1 MLALISHGMLALISH
16 EVLRIFLFINSPPMQ
31 VFYAACQGLL
41 YVLCYRLEQL
51 VTGKAGDSLADSVRR
66 LFKDAIPVLLQSR

>member
-1 MLALISHGMLALISH
+1 
-16 EVLRIFLFINSPPMQ
+16 MQ

-51 VTGKAGDSLADSVRR
+51 VAGKAGSAGEETLNPMADSVRR